1 MSLGDFYKLT
11 DQMLGK
17 GAFGVCML
25 GNDIKTKEEVAVKII
40 HRTGTNTQTLVKE
53 VSVLKRCEHENII
66 RMHKYFEEP
75 EQFYMVT
82 ELAKGGELFNHIV
95 RRKHYS
101 EEDSKA
107 LVR

>member
-1 MSLGDFYKLT
+1 
-11 DQMLGK
+11 MLGK

-25 GNDIKTKEEVAVKII
+25 GNDIKTEAEVAVKII
-40 HRTGTNTQTLVKE
+40 HKTCTNTQTLERE
-53 VSVLKRCEHENII
+53 VSILKRCEHENII
-66 RMHKYFEEP
+66 RMHKYFEES
-75 EQFYMVT
+75 EQFYLVT